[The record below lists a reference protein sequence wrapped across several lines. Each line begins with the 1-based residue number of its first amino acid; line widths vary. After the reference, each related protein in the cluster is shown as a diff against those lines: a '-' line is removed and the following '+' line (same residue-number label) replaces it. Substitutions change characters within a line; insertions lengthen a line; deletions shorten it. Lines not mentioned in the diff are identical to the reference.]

1 MHAPT
6 GFRLNRLISM
16 NSEGKPGH
24 KVYERASGNHQAS
37 RSKRQ
42 VQMPKQQMKA

>member
-6 GFRLNRLISM
+6 SFRLNRLISM

-24 KVYERASGNHQAS
+24 KVYEKASANHQAS
-37 RSKRQ
+37 RNKPQ
-42 VQMPKQQMKA
+42 KQKQQQQ